1 MDCPDWS
8 RCGSNRLLD
17 YYVRSK
23 RIVEGGCEIG
33 LRTCDVEVVG
43 RIVEVCL
50 RRVLWA
56 VEDCVRLEADADVR
70 NVGRWVRD
78 NIILKAEE
86 RLQAELV
93 GACVVVFERILDV
106 SVEAWRMDG

>member
-23 RIVEGGCEIG
+23 RIVEGGCEIA
-33 LRTCDVEVVG
+33 LRSCDDEVVG
-43 RIVEVCL
+43 RVVEVCL

-56 VEDCVRLEADADVR
+56 VEECAGLESDAAER
-70 NVGRWVRD
+70 NAGRWGRD
-78 NIILKAEE
+78 NIVLEGEEGCRAEV
-86 RLQAELV
+86 V
-93 GACVVVFERILDV
+93 GGSRGV
-106 SVEAWRMDG
+106 

>member
-1 MDCPDWS
+1 MDSSHGS
-8 RCGSNRLLD
+8 RGGSNRLLD
-17 YYVRSK
+17 YYVGSK

-43 RIVEVCL
+43 RVVEVCL

-56 VEDCVRLEADADVR
+56 VEDCAGLEADAHER

-78 NIILKAEE
+78 NIVLEAEE
-86 RLQAELV
+86 GFQAELV
-93 GACVVVFERILDV
+93 AASRVVLIGRWAAQA
-106 SVEAWRMDG
+106 EA